1 MVVEKYTKALLNVLT
16 KEEAAEI
23 YEALARLALVA
34 KNPKFILIVKSPLLN
49 NEEKVKFLSEV
60 AENSNPKFINFLKIL
75 VENKR
80 LDIFKELHKS
90 MLEKV
95 SKLFNTY
102 GGVVEGKV
110 SDEVVSELEKKLSA
124 KFDAEIK
131 LLKKEKDLKGI
142 KVFVEVLNV
151 EIDVDESK
159 IKRSLLNHILK
170 AI

>member
-1 MVVEKYTKALLNVLT
+1 MLVEKYTKALLSVLS
-16 KEEAAEI
+16 KEEAAEV

-34 KNPKFILIVKSPLLN
+34 KKPKFVLIVKSPLLN
-49 NEEKVKFLSEV
+49 SDDKVNFLADL
-60 AENSNPKFINFLKIL
+60 AECNNPKFINFLKIL

-80 LDIFKELHKS
+80 LDLFKELHKS

-102 GGVVEGKV
+102 GGVVEGQV
-110 SDEVVSELEKKLSA
+110 SNDVVAELEKKLSA

-131 LLKKEKDLKGI
+131 LLKKEKDLNGI

-151 EIDVDESK
+151 EIDVDEDK